1 MSPSARKIV
10 ELNID
15 HFRRL
20 LETETDSAKRQT
32 IKRLLAEQEKMLIT
46 LVKGEIG

>member
-1 MSPSARKIV
+1 MSPSARRIV

-20 LETETDSAKRQT
+20 LETETDPAKRKA
-32 IKRLLAEQEKMLIT
+32 IKQLLAEQEKMLMR
-46 LVKGEIG
+46 LVNGETG